1 MSRSATFVALLA
13 LLAACDGTAPTSN
26 AQLPIPDAP
35 RPPRGEP
42 PVGAP
47 VEPVASLVAP
57 SAQNERVDAGRKPV
71 AKDGDVRLRS

>member
-1 MSRSATFVALLA
+1 MPRPVTFVALLA

-47 VEPVASLVAP
+47 VEPVAPIVAP
-57 SAQNERVDAGRKPV
+57 SAQDVRVEARQRSV
-71 AKDGDVRLRS
+71 AKDGDARLRS